1 MDMFGKKIL
10 VVAAHPDDEILGC
23 GATLAK
29 FIRAGKIVTLLL
41 LGEGPM
47 ARGADD
53 AQREKAVTS
62 ARAAARQLGISDV
75 RFSNL
80 PDNRFD
86 TLPLLSIIRL
96 IEEAADDVLPD
107 TVLTHHAGDLNIDHQ
122 RTHQAVMTAFRPL
135 PTQKPVLLL
144 GFEVLSSTDYTP
156 SGTFVRPNCALT
168 FPIRLLKSS
177 APWQSIVKKCVR
189 GPIHAVMKLWNIWPG
204 CVGRMWDW
212 KRRKDLFCI
221 DILSKFRRKYS

>member
-1 MDMFGKKIL
+1 MDMFGKRIL

-47 ARGADD
+47 ARGAND

-86 TLPLLSIIRL
+86 TLPLLSIIHL

-156 SGTFVRPNCALT
+156 SGTFVPFAPQLFVDVSDTLAEKQRALAEYSEEMRPWPYSHSHEAVEHLA
-168 FPIRLLKSS
+168 RL
-177 APWQSIVKKCVR
+177 R
-189 GPIHAVMKLWNIWPG
+189 GAN
-204 CVGRMWDW
+204 VGLEAAEGFVLYRYII
-212 KRRKDLFCI
+212 KV
-221 DILSKFRRKYS
+221 

>member
-1 MDMFGKKIL
+1 MDMFGKRIL

-86 TLPLLSIIRL
+86 TLPLLSIIHL

-156 SGTFVRPNCALT
+156 SGTFVPFAPQLFVDVSDTLAEKQRALAEYSEEMRPWPYSRSHEAVEHLA
-168 FPIRLLKSS
+168 RL
-177 APWQSIVKKCVR
+177 R
-189 GPIHAVMKLWNIWPG
+189 GAN
-204 CVGRMWDW
+204 VGLEAAEGFVLYRYII
-212 KRRKDLFCI
+212 KV
-221 DILSKFRRKYS
+221 